1 MNKFPSI
8 LKKYS
13 AVFAFIVSLSPV
25 GMAQDTSLEKRVE
38 NLENGIREIKELLQ
52 APKQQSSPS
61 ESTTSP
67 SQSATAAQSS
77 KNIDPV
83 NLAKGAMMEIWKVD
97 RGFNKDTPT
106 GLAAGV
112 FIDKSNVMKLT
123 NFGSRKDLK
132 NFLDSFFA
140 VKWTGLIKVETSG
153 DHAAILEAYTDRDP
167 AGSFTSHVF
176 LRINGELILSMSDAK
191 NNTFLRKSAIDTNT
205 INLEPGFHKV
215 EIFAY
220 VGRCNDPALS
230 LISYKFSLRP
240 QGKATAKSYPPAEMF
255 YIK

>member
-1 MNKFPSI
+1 MNKLSFISKRYCAIFVLIISFAPS
-8 LKKYS
+8 
-13 AVFAFIVSLSPV
+13 
-25 GMAQDTSLEKRVE
+25 GMAQDAALEKRVE
-38 NLENGIREIKELLQ
+38 NLENGIREIKDLLQ
-52 APKQQSSPS
+52 AAKQQSPSSVSTASTPQSTAPVQSP
-61 ESTTSP
+61 
-67 SQSATAAQSS
+67 

-83 NLAKGAMMEIWKVD
+83 TLGKGAMMEIWKVD

-123 NFGSRKDLK
+123 NFESRKDLK

-191 NNTFLRKSAIDTNT
+191 NNTYLRKSAIDTNT

-255 YIK
+255 YVK

>member
-1 MNKFPSI
+1 MNKFSSV

-13 AVFAFIVSLSPV
+13 AIFAVIVSLSPI
-25 GMAQDTSLEKRVE
+25 GMAQDVSLEKRVE

-52 APKQQSSPS
+52 VPKPQSSPS
-61 ESTTSP
+61 ESTSSP
-67 SQSATAAQSS
+67 SQSAMAAQSP

-97 RGFNKDTPT
+97 REFNKDTPP

-132 NFLDSFFA
+132 NFLDNFFA

-153 DHAAILEAYTDRDP
+153 DHAAILEAYTDRNP
-167 AGSFTSHVF
+167 SGSYTAHVF
-176 LRINGELILSMSDAK
+176 LRINGELILSMSEAK
-191 NNTFLRKSAIDTNT
+191 NNIYLRKSIIDTNT

-220 VGRCNDPALS
+220 VGSCNDPGLS

-240 QGKATAKSYPPAEMF
+240 QGQATAKNYSPAEMF
-255 YIK
+255 YVK

>member
-1 MNKFPSI
+1 MNRFFLLS
-8 LKKYS
+8 KKYS
-13 AVFAFIVSLSPV
+13 AIFTFIISFVPL
-25 GMAQDTSLEKRVE
+25 GIAQDISLEKRVE
-38 NLENGIREIKELLQ
+38 NLENGIMEIKKLLQ
-52 APKQQSSPS
+52 TTNQSSS
-61 ESTTSP
+61 VSTNSSP
-67 SQSATAAQSS
+67 QSTAPAQSP
-77 KNIDPV
+77 KNIDPIT
-83 NLAKGAMMEIWKVD
+83 LTKGAMMEIWKVD
-97 RGFNKDTPT
+97 RGFNKDTPP

-191 NNTFLRKSAIDTNT
+191 NNTYLRKSATDHNTNG
-205 INLEPGFHKV
+205 LEPGFHKI

-220 VGRCNDPALS
+220 VDRCNHPALS
-230 LISYKFSLRP
+230 LISYKFSLRS
-240 QGKATAKSYPPAEMF
+240 QEKATAKNYSPAEMF
-255 YIK
+255 HIK